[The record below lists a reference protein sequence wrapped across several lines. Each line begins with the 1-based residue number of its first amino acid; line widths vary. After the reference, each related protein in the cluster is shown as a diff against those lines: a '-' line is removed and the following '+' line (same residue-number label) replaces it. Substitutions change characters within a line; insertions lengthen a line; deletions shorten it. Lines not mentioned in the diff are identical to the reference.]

1 MLKIAFWRAG
11 RAPVAIALLVLGLAA
26 PGLAGP
32 ARAAAAG
39 LGGQSPATGP
49 GFRLQ
54 AGVRH
59 ACAPSATPGVASCS
73 ALVSTVEPAGRGAPV
88 STLKPAGRGALAADA
103 APAGYGP
110 ADLQSAYGL
119 QSGSEGTRQTVAV
132 IVAYD
137 DPSAEADLGVY
148 RAQYGLPPCTTANGC
163 FQKVDLAS
171 SPVSNAG
178 WAATASADLDVVSA
192 VCPQCHIML
201 VEAVGEE
208 IPELGAAVDIAVSD
222 GAKFIDNSYFAP
234 ESAAEVGSAG
244 YDQYYDHPGVVITAS
259 AGDGGYGVSY
269 PAASPY
275 VTAVGGTVLTADSS
289 VARGWTETAWS
300 GTGSGCSA
308 YEPQPSWQASL
319 DTGCTGRMDND
330 VSAVAASASSATPV
344 AYYDGAWGETGGTA
358 VSASVIAG
366 VYAMAGTP
374 AAGSYPASYPYS
386 YPDLLNAV
394 TSGSNGTCGTSAC
407 TAGTGYNGPAGQ
419 GTPESVIPFTS
430 TGTLTGA
437 IYNGGT
443 GGNCVEDAN
452 DSTTDGNEVEIA
464 TCDGD
469 AAQTW
474 TAESNGKIENGNGMC
489 LGVDGGATAA
499 TQAKVWVWSCD
510 DGGAQWVPS
519 YQQRLREE
527 SLCLGDNSSGTGALW
542 VNTCGTGVSQ
552 QWTLP
557 YPVPTSTGEITPQAS
572 RAVCIGQDTSSAT
585 LAAMLFPCNDD
596 GNQTWTIEA
605 NGTIKSGS
613 GDCLDVY
620 HSGTSDGT
628 EIDYFECDSTA
639 AQQWQVEADGSLL
652 NPESGLCLEP
662 SGGADTSGTALV
674 LETCTYTSTQEWA
687 LPPVTPLQ
695 AGMATLGATY
705 GTGGPDL
712 FGDGSFGWQ
721 NAVAQ
726 STVEAY
732 TQATGDSSY
741 LGEIAA
747 TYSEYLNGNPRS
759 GDFPDFE
766 DEYVDDTGWW
776 GIAWLQAY
784 LITGNSGY
792 LKVAEADASYMYDN
806 GWNTDSSVCGGSGG
820 VYWYI
825 PGESTGVAIPNEVF
839 LELTAWLYNV
849 TKDSTY
855 LNWAEAD
862 WTWFSNSGLISSG
875 YLVGNQL
882 TGTPSSGCGVSTA
895 YYTYNQGVLV
905 GALAQL
911 SVATG
916 NASLLTEAEDIAS
929 AVISSSAL
937 DPGGV
942 LLESACTLSLCPGNP
957 DSFKGIFVQ
966 NLEMLAT
973 TAGTS
978 QYNAF
983 FQDQSAAIQAS
994 DTNSSQQFGMFWD
1007 APLSDDCSSI
1017 TPSSLASNEADNYCN
1032 SATQASALDALVAAY
1047 S

>member
-1 MLKIAFWRAG
+1 MLKVVGCRAG
-11 RAPVAIALLVLGLAA
+11 RAALALALLVLGLAA
-26 PGLAGP
+26 PELAGP

-39 LGGQSPATGP
+39 LGGQSAAARS

-73 ALVSTVEPAGRGAPV
+73 TLVSTVRPAGDR
-88 STLKPAGRGALAADA
+88 AGEGPLTADA
-103 APAGYGP
+103 APPAGYGP

-132 IVAYD
+132 VVAYD
-137 DPSAEADLGVY
+137 DPTAEADLAVY
-148 RAQYGLPPCTTANGC
+148 RSEYGLPPCTTANGC

-171 SPVSNAG
+171 SPASSAG
-178 WAATASADLDVVSA
+178 WTTTASADLDVVSA

-201 VEAVGEE
+201 VEAVGDE
-208 IPELGAAVDIAVSD
+208 IPELGAAVDVAVSD
-222 GAKFIDNSYFAP
+222 GAKFIDNSYFVP

-244 YDQYYDHPGVVITAS
+244 YDQYYDHPGVAIIAS
-259 AGDGGYGVSY
+259 AGDSGSGVSY

-275 VTAVGGTVLTADSS
+275 VTAVGGTVLTADSG
-289 VARGWTETAWS
+289 VARGWTETAWP

-308 YEPQPSWQASL
+308 YEPQPSWQAGL

-330 VSAVAASASSATPV
+330 VSAVAASAASQTPV
-344 AYYDGAWGETGGTA
+344 AYYDSGNWGETGGTA
-358 VSASVIAG
+358 VSASVITG
-366 VYAMAGTP
+366 VYALAGTP

-386 YPDLLNAV
+386 HPDLLNAV
-394 TSGSNGTCGTSAC
+394 TSGS
-407 TAGTGYNGPAGQ
+407 GTGYNGPAGE

-443 GGNCVEDAN
+443 GGNCVDDAN
-452 DSTTDGNEVEIA
+452 DAATDGNEVEIA

-474 TAESNGKIENGNGMC
+474 TAESNGKIENGNGTC
-489 LGVDGGATAA
+489 LGVDGGSTAA
-499 TQAKVWVWSCD
+499 AQSKVWVWSCS
-510 DGGAQWVPS
+510 DGGAQWVPD

-527 SLCLGDNSSGTGALW
+527 NLCLGDNSSGSGALW
-542 VNTCGTGVSQ
+542 VNTCATDVSQ

-557 YPVPTSTGEITPQAS
+557 YPVPTSTGEIAPQVS

-585 LAAMLFPCNDD
+585 LAATLFGCNGDS
-596 GNQTWTIEA
+596 NQTWTIEA

-628 EIDYFECDSTA
+628 EIDYYACDSTG
-639 AQQWQVEADGSLL
+639 AQQWQAQADGSLL

-662 SGGADTSGTALV
+662 SGGADTSGTPLV
-674 LETCTYTSTQEWA
+674 LESCTYTATQEWA

-705 GTGGPDL
+705 GAGGPDL
-712 FGDGSFGWQ
+712 FGDGGFGWE

-726 STVEAY
+726 SSVEAY
-732 TQATGDSSY
+732 TQATGDDSY
-741 LGEIAA
+741 LSEIAA

-776 GIAWLQAY
+776 GVAWLEAY
-784 LITGNSGY
+784 LITGDSGY
-792 LKVAEADASYMYDN
+792 LKVAEADASFMYDN

-825 PGESTGVAIPNEVF
+825 PDQSTGVAIPNELF

-855 LNWAEAD
+855 LGWAQAD
-862 WTWFSNSGLISSG
+862 WSWLRNSGLINSS

-895 YYTYNQGVLV
+895 YYTYNQGVLM

-929 AVISSSAL
+929 AVIGSSAL

-983 FQDQSAAIQAS
+983 IQNQAAAIQAS
-994 DTNSSQQFGMFWD
+994 DTNSSHQFGMFWD
-1007 APLSDDCSSI
+1007 APLSDDCSAI
-1017 TPSSLASNEADNYCN
+1017 TPSSLVSNEADNYCN
-1032 SATQASALDALVAAY
+1032 SATQASALDALIAGY
-1047 S
+1047 G